1 MGERQFPDPIYD
13 GDFAA
18 LYGLPP
24 DTKIIGPPMSGTL
37 LTKTPDG
44 NSPMLKYDGPW
55 PPPKKEAAKPV
66 EQTRPAA
73 ADPAPPEL
81 IPDDSKA
88 IAVCLSPDV
97 CKSPDK
103 PVPYMSWGKASD
115 NLNYSPD
122 VRSNG
127 MVIKRQDSK
136 FSRCYGDEPGVGLGC
151 KSNTV
156 GDVVEPVTSS
166 GIVRANGIWVQ
177 RHNDRCTLNNGNTDG
192 EYVYVQS
199 TDAKKAPDGSD
210 KDDRA
215 WYEKAWDWTSQTAS
229 DAGKAVGQWV
239 EEHPRT
245 MGAVQAVGGAFEA
258 IGSSALIV
266 GGTAADAT
274 VVGAPLGVA
283 GQAVGVAGLVNASD
297 NVSTGLRQMWYGKPQ
312 ETATVQA
319 TGAVV
324 SALGGTPE
332 QVQTAKTIASGGQM
346 VLGGVAGAGSVLRQ
360 TGQTAA
366 RTAASATDDLARAEA
381 GTVAKEAE
389 GAAEST
395 AKVGGEQGA
404 RSTRLGMRTTEELLP
419 EGRVPGVRNGK
430 FEKWFDDLTPEELDM
445 LWENPEVRDAIKDRI
460 RSPGGLHE
468 WFMVSRT
475 PTFKQWGV
483 PMSDIKALRTLTSET
498 GGINPDWVH
507 GGIGSTTAHNEL
519 LNIIDNS
526 LDRADFTRQL
536 NNWANYRLTNG
547 VNDLPPG
554 LRLGP

>member
-18 LYGLPP
+18 LYGLPA

-44 NSPMLKYDGPW
+44 NNPLLKYDGPW
-55 PPPKKEAAKPV
+55 PPPKKEAEKPAA
-66 EQTRPAA
+66 QPLPAA
-73 ADPAPPEL
+73 ADPAPPEI

-88 IAVCLSPDV
+88 LAVCLSPDV

-127 MVIKRQDSK
+127 MIIKRQDSK
-136 FSRCYGDEPGVGLGC
+136 FFRCYGDEPGVGLGC
-151 KSNTV
+151 KSGTV
-156 GDVVEPVTSS
+156 GDVVVPVTSS

-177 RHNDRCTLNNGNTDG
+177 RHNDRCTLNNGNTEG

-199 TDAKKAPDGSD
+199 TEAKKAPDGND
-210 KDDRA
+210 KDDKA

-258 IGSSALIV
+258 VGSSALIV

-283 GQAVGVAGLVNASD
+283 GQAVGVAGLINASD

-324 SALGGTPE
+324 SALGGTPG
-332 QVQTAKTIASGGQM
+332 QVKTAKTIASGGQM
-346 VLGGVAGAGSVLRQ
+346 ILGGVAGAGSILKQ

-366 RTAASATDDLARAEA
+366 RTAGAMSDDLARAEA
-381 GTVAKEAE
+381 GTVAKEAGE
-389 GAAEST
+389 AAEST

-404 RSTRLGMRTTEELLP
+404 RSTKAGSYKEMRKQLKGTGEQANHMNQDAAFRDVIPSDQGIANAMKGNAFKDVGSPHYEFHKSL
-419 EGRVPGVRNGK
+419 EGFWDQYRAGGSLEGAIPTVSEYDSALRQALRAGGYTPAEVDNLAGLAAQNRGAYGLNADDFVPRVPG
-430 FEKWFDDLTPEELDM
+430 
-445 LWENPEVRDAIKDRI
+445 RI
-460 RSPGGLHE
+460 NQS
-468 WFMVSRT
+468 
-475 PTFKQWGV
+475 K
-483 PMSDIKALRTLTSET
+483 
-498 GGINPDWVH
+498 
-507 GGIGSTTAHNEL
+507 
-519 LNIIDNS
+519 
-526 LDRADFTRQL
+526 
-536 NNWANYRLTNG
+536 
-547 VNDLPPG
+547 
-554 LRLGP
+554 

>member
-297 NVSTGLRQMWYGKPQ
+297 NVSTGLRQIWYGKPQ

-395 AKVGGEQGA
+395 AKVSGEQGA
-404 RSTRLGMRTTEELLP
+404 RSTRLSRWLRKDVN
-419 EGRVPGVRNGK
+419 GRRVYQR
-430 FEKWFDDLTPEELDM
+430 DDLIDPNKVDDLGRTNKQRMEKGLAPLGDDGKEINLHHLTQDEPGAM
-445 LWENPEVRDAIKDRI
+445 AEVKSTFHSENDRVLHMYSNQYDKMYRDAAGNWHRYSSAPPSMDRGPFNQWK
-460 RSPGGLHE
+460 SDY
-468 WFMVSRT
+468 WRT
-475 PTFKQWGV
+475 
-483 PMSDIKALRTLTSET
+483 
-498 GGINPDWVH
+498 
-507 GGIGSTTAHNEL
+507 
-519 LNIIDNS
+519 
-526 LDRADFTRQL
+526 RANDF
-536 NNWANYRLTNG
+536 
-547 VNDLPPG
+547 
-554 LRLGP
+554 